1 MQTSSQID
9 QVKIQRE
16 NQRKTLCIFYSIY
29 SRVVRLCRVKI
40 LIFNEKNIDFYVIL
54 GIMKK
59 MILFQIIK
67 MLFILY
73 TQNNKYFE

>member
-29 SRVVRLCRVKI
+29 SRVVRLCRVII
-40 LIFNEKNIDFYVIL
+40 LIFNEKNIDFYVSL

-59 MILFQIIK
+59 
-67 MLFILY
+67 
-73 TQNNKYFE
+73 